1 MATITANLTV
11 SSDISDYGLT
21 INKTMTLTKAGTNTG
36 LERTSG
42 LQRIHLEDKKHVDLI
57 KGALAGSAV
66 ADMTVTGDTAAKVYI
81 KYLESDTSKYVAVG
95 LGNAKND
102 ADLAATPNNGDGT
115 FFEIGR
121 LYGNEWM
128 IIPWNG
134 ASHVGDITVHPS
146 SASVRD
152 GAATVEYI
160 VFYQ

>member
-1 MATITANLTV
+1 MATITAQLIVN
-11 SSDISDYGLT
+11 SDITDYGLS
-21 INKTMTLTKAGTNTG
+21 INKAMTLTKAGTNNG

-42 LQRIHLEDKKHVDLI
+42 VQRVHLEDKKHVDLVV
-57 KGALAGSAV
+57 GGLAGSAV
-66 ADMTVTGDTAAKVYI
+66 ADMTVTGDTAAKVYV
-81 KYLESDTSKYVAVG
+81 KYLSDDTSKYVVVG
-95 LGNAKND
+95 LGNAKNN
-102 ADLAATPNNGDGT
+102 ADLAATANDGDQT

-134 ASHVGDITVHPS
+134 ASNVGDITVHPS
-146 SASVRD
+146 SASVSD

>member
-42 LQRIHLEDKKHVDLI
+42 VQRVHLENLNHVDLI

-81 KYLESDTSKYVAVG
+81 KYLESDTSKFIRVG
-95 LGNAKND
+95 LGT
-102 ADLAATPNNGDGT
+102 AANGTTQTANNGDGT
-115 FFEIGR
+115 FFEMGR

-134 ASHVGDITVHPS
+134 ASDVGDITVQPS

-152 GAATVEYI
+152 GAAIVEYI

>member
-21 INKTMTLTKAGTNTG
+21 INKTMTLTKAGTKNG

-42 LQRIHLEDKKHVDLI
+42 VQRAYLKTLNHVDLI
-57 KGALAGSAV
+57 KGGLTGSPV

-81 KYLESDTSKYVAVG
+81 KYLSDDTSKFVRIG
-95 LGNAKND
+95 LGNASTG
-102 ADLAATPNNGDGT
+102 ADQTVNNGDAT
-115 FFEIGR
+115 FFEMGR

-134 ASHVGDITVHPS
+134 ASNVGDITVQPS
-146 SASVRD
+146 VAT
-152 GAATVEYI
+152 AADMAIVEYI
-160 VFYQ
+160 VFFE

>member
-1 MATITANLTV
+1 MAEITATLNVT
-11 SSDISDYGLT
+11 SDITDYGLS
-21 INKTMTLTKAGTNTG
+21 INKTMTLTKAGTKVG

-42 LQRIHLEDKKHVDLI
+42 VQRVHLENLNHVDLI

-81 KYLESDTSKYVAVG
+81 KYLESDTSKFLRIG
-95 LGNAKND
+95 LGNA
-102 ADLAATPNNGDGT
+102 ADGTTQTVNNADQT

-134 ASHVGDITVHPS
+134 ASNVGDITVQPS
-146 SASVRD
+146 SASVSD
-152 GAATVEYI
+152 GAAIVEYI

>member
-1 MATITANLTV
+1 MATTTAQLTV
-11 SSDISDYGLT
+11 SSDITDYGLS
-21 INKTMTLTKAGTNTG
+21 INKTMTLTKAGTKVG

-42 LQRIHLEDKKHVDLI
+42 VQRVHLENLNQVDLI
-57 KGALAGSAV
+57 KGGLAGSAV

-81 KYLESDTSKYVAVG
+81 KYLEEDTSKFLRVG
-95 LGNAKND
+95 LGNA
-102 ADLAATPNNGDGT
+102 ADGTTQTVNNGDQT
-115 FFEIGR
+115 FFEMGR

-134 ASHVGDITVHPS
+134 ASNVGDITVQPS
-146 SASVRD
+146 SASVSD

>member
-1 MATITANLTV
+1 MAEITATLNVT
-11 SSDISDYGLT
+11 SDITDYGLS
-21 INKTMTLTKAGTNTG
+21 INKTMTLTKAGTKVG

-42 LQRIHLEDKKHVDLI
+42 VQRVHLENLNHVDLI

-81 KYLESDTSKYVAVG
+81 KYLESDTSKFLRIG
-95 LGNAKND
+95 LGNAAGGTTQTVNN
-102 ADLAATPNNGDGT
+102 ADQT

-134 ASHVGDITVHPS
+134 ASNVGDITVQPS
-146 SASVRD
+146 SASVSD
-152 GAATVEYI
+152 GAAIVEYI

>member
-1 MATITANLTV
+1 MAEITATLNVT
-11 SSDISDYGLT
+11 SDITDYGLS
-21 INKTMTLTKAGTNTG
+21 INKTMTLTKAGTKVG

-42 LQRIHLEDKKHVDLI
+42 VQRVHLENLNHVDLI

-81 KYLESDTSKYVAVG
+81 KYLESDTSKFLRIG
-95 LGNAKND
+95 LGNAAGGTTQTVNN
-102 ADLAATPNNGDGT
+102 ADQT

-134 ASHVGDITVHPS
+134 ASNVGDITVQPS
-146 SASVRD
+146 VATSAD
-152 GAATVEYI
+152 KAIVEYI
-160 VFYQ
+160 VFFE

>member
-1 MATITANLTV
+1 MATITAQLTV
-11 SSDISDYGLT
+11 NSDITDYGLT

-42 LQRIHLEDKKHVDLI
+42 VQRVHLENLNHVDLI

-81 KYLESDTSKYVAVG
+81 KYLESDTSKFIRVG
-95 LGNAKND
+95 LGNA
-102 ADLAATPNNGDGT
+102 ADGTTQTANNGDGT
-115 FFEIGR
+115 FFEMGR

-134 ASHVGDITVHPS
+134 ASNVGDITVQPS

-152 GAATVEYI
+152 GAAIVEYI